1 MQNVASYYESIDEA
15 SRFSRNSR
23 RIEFLTTNHVL
34 EKIIPEGGKI
44 LDVGAGTGIYSFYY
58 AERKHKVVA
67 IDITPKH
74 IDIINEQ
81 AEQTGITLDAY
92 VGNAIDLSGFHS
104 EEFDFVMCFGPMYHI
119 TNIDDRIACIR
130 ECLRVLKPG
139 GHLAVAYINKF
150 SIMPMLATREQQ
162 YIRYSV
168 IDKVVN
174 EGIIREGDEDCFW
187 TDAYFTSPDEIEAFM
202 NQFDV
207 IPVEHAATDG
217 ISHTIQEYIDRLDD
231 DQFDSWLH
239 YHFKTCRE
247 RSILGMS
254 SHGLYVVQKGVSGR

>member
-1 MQNVASYYESIDEA
+1 MENVSNYYESIDEA

-34 EKIIPEGGKI
+34 ETVIPEGAYI
-44 LDVGAGTGIYSFYY
+44 LDVGAGAGIYSFYY

-74 IDIINEQ
+74 IDIIREQ
-81 AEQTGITLDAY
+81 AEQTGIALDAY
-92 VGNAIDLSGFHS
+92 VDNAIDLSRFES
-104 EEFDFVMCFGPMYHI
+104 ESFDFVMCFGPLYHI
-119 TNIDDRIACIR
+119 TNEEERYACIK

-150 SIMPMLATREQQ
+150 SIIPMLATRDQQ
-162 YIRYSV
+162 FIRNSL
-168 IDKVVN
+168 IDKVIN

-202 NQFDV
+202 YQFE
-207 IPVEHAATDG
+207 IKPVAHAGTDG
-217 ISHTIQEYIDRLDD
+217 ISHTIHECIDRLDEE
-231 DQFDSWLH
+231 QFDSWLD

-254 SHGLYVVQKGVSGR
+254 SHGLYVIQKGSE